1 MWWRRRINVIINHEL
16 VMCNDQTITVGVR
29 ISLQTQRNMACVKG
43 AVTGRSIIK
52 DASTPVNVNSSL
64 NSDG

>member
-52 DASTPVNVNSSL
+52 DAGTPVNVNSSL